1 MAERKGK
8 EIYVLAALSFFF
20 ENMLLLSISGNSLQT
35 LSSDEILNFS
45 GRSNKVN
52 QRFEIFLTDHCVC
65 DISNKSI
72 SGT

>member
-8 EIYVLAALSFFF
+8 EIYVLAALSFF

-45 GRSNKVN
+45 GRSNKVKE
-52 QRFEIFLTDHCVC
+52 RFEIFLTDHCVC
-65 DISNKSI
+65 DICNKNI
-72 SGT
+72 SGTC

>member
-8 EIYVLAALSFFF
+8 EIYVLAALSFF

-45 GRSNKVN
+45 GRSNKVK
-52 QRFEIFLTDHCVC
+52 RSFEIFLTDHCVC
-65 DISNKSI
+65 DISNKNI

>member
-8 EIYVLAALSFFF
+8 EIYVLAALSFF

-45 GRSNKVN
+45 GRSNKVK
-52 QRFEIFLTDHCVC
+52 QSFEIFLTDHCVC
-65 DISNKSI
+65 DISNKNI